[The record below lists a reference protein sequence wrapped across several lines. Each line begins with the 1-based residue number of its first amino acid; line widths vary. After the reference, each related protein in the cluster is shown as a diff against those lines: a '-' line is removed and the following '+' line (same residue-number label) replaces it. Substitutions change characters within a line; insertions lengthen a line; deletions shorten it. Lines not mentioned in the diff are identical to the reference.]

1 MSNYIITTYPMLKR
15 EYLIFDVATEEEAYN
30 KYYKQLH
37 TPITDDEQEII
48 LTIEIR
54 LADQSE
60 VV

>member
-15 EYLIFDVATEEEAYN
+15 EYLILDVATEEEAYN
-30 KYYKQLH
+30 KYYKQLP